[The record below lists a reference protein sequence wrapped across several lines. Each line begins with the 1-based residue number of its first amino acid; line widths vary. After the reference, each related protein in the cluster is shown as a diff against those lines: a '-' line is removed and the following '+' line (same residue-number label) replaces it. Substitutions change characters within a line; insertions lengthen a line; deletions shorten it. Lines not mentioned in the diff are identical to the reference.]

1 MKNLNSFK
9 GWDAVF
15 AIPADME
22 ILHGG
27 NSRGFEN
34 GKNKHT
40 FFLQYLALLRGQ

>member
-1 MKNLNSFK
+1 MKNLHSFK

-27 NSRGFEN
+27 NSRGF
-34 GKNKHT
+34 
-40 FFLQYLALLRGQ
+40 FLQYLALLRGQ